1 MHECIYSFLEHMFNF
16 HVRNLPQE
24 QPTVIH
30 KRTPT
35 RMNFVH
41 ISMKT
46 NYKKCIQFKRE
57 QTKSIEDA
65 RDNPSPIQHTTLLA
79 SPICEKIHLPNSPNF
94 KPPFFSFSFFNIPQ
108 SCGLNHFKRSFGA
121 SGAAF
126 GKNAAQTGRWSC
138 VCVKRSSNTTLKL
151 RFCQTQLQNTAPCS
165 VFCSEY

>member
-57 QTKSIEDA
+57 KTKSIEDA
-65 RDNPSPIQHTTLLA
+65 RDTHLQFNTQLFWLLPYVRKSTYPIPLM
-79 SPICEKIHLPNSPNF
+79 IC
-94 KPPFFSFSFFNIPQ
+94 
-108 SCGLNHFKRSFGA
+108 
-121 SGAAF
+121 
-126 GKNAAQTGRWSC
+126 
-138 VCVKRSSNTTLKL
+138 TLK
-151 RFCQTQLQNTAPCS
+151 
-165 VFCSEY
+165 Y